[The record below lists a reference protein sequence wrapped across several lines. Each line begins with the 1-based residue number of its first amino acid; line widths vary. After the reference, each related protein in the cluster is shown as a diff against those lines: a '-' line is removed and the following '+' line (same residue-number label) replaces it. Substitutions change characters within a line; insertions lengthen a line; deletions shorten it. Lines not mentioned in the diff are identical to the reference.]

1 MTQLFLHSRDGK
13 YTALATITAV
23 AVMLLLAAGAAG
35 ARENLADQDIGNAVD
50 DQLINDPAVP
60 AWNIDVSTKEGI
72 VTLTGTVTNILVLDA
87 NEESYLVQIE
97 LVSGE
102 WIGLDEVRSYSCR
115 VVFSGPRFAKV
126 FPARVPRNP
135 PPEAIK
141 ANDTILIVASLLQT
155 VEIGEGETAWV
166 LEGIYARR
174 LR

>member
-1 MTQLFLHSRDGK
+1 MLFW
-13 YTALATITAV
+13 APAAFTIDSSDFDAV
-23 AVMLLLAAGAAG
+23 ADFSVTIKTLSKLDEATAAAYGLMDRFLLL
-35 ARENLADQDIGNAVD
+35 D
-50 DQLINDPAVP
+50 
-60 AWNIDVSTKEGI
+60 
-72 VTLTGTVTNILVLDA
+72 GTVTDILVKDS